1 MKDQPRPSGAQSDPP
16 PGQWRLSEVQ
26 VANWGTFDGAIYR
39 MPISREGHLITGP
52 SGSGKSSLLD
62 AISAVLTPDQWL
74 RFNTAAQGSQARDD
88 RRTLMS
94 YVRGAWSRATD
105 ELEDRVVSQL
115 LRPRATW
122 SGIILRYENGAEQP
136 VSLCR
141 LFFARGTTTQ
151 PADLAS
157 ISLIERSDIDLRDLE
172 PFAHRGLEARKIQ
185 SQWPDALV
193 TSAGSHRKFYSRMRK
208 LFGISNESALQ
219 LLHKT
224 QSAKS
229 LDSLD
234 QLFRDYMLEQPRTF
248 EIADNAAQQFGELN
262 DAHEHVVELRM
273 QRDHLNAFRTQSED
287 YDSAEA
293 QARKAHELAE
303 AVLPYQRT
311 RRLELAQGELLHNE
325 ERAADLAA
333 QVETAHLLADRAQ
346 ETLDVARQRELR
358 LGGGDVEQLR
368 HRISTA
374 QAEAERTSQRW
385 EALAKNLRDVGI
397 SHTPASA
404 AEYVELLAQF
414 DHSAAFT
421 SPTGPTHDDHQRLA
435 EARHKVSRIENE
447 IKTLRISGSS
457 VPGAL
462 LQIRDEIAEAV
473 GAPPQAFPFAAELL
487 EVKKEHVN
495 WTGAIERV
503 LRPLALTLL
512 VPSHHLSEVRRW
524 VNTHRINGRLTYEVV
539 GEAAAPRPAAS
550 AVSLLSRVS
559 VATHPHGA
567 WLTGILSQRYDYAC
581 VDHPDELDQHA
592 RAITVEGQIKQS
604 ATRYEKDDRRQVDD
618 QRHWVLGDREAKHE
632 ALLAHLRSAE
642 AERKAAQSVVDRATA
657 VQHQA
662 LNRNAVIGTLRDQ
675 SWAHFDR
682 ERARGDVSALEQHL
696 DALTRTDSD
705 LNAAIKQTSHASTAL
720 QQARSDLDSLRVDH
734 GEIIRSQE
742 KLKSEVADLKAQL
755 GSPEGP
761 VLLADLAD
769 ELDRRFHAMQRR
781 ITRQNIG
788 DIGHQVSNALR
799 REKDE
804 ASDFS
809 NRAGSA
815 LIQLATQFK
824 ERWPA
829 AAAELSPTIAGR
841 VGYLE
846 VLDGITTHRL
856 PEHEARFLRLLRERS
871 RDMVGDL
878 VSEILAAPEEIR
890 ERISPVN
897 TSLRRS
903 PFDRG
908 RFLNLR
914 VKTRRSSVVND
925 FLADLRS
932 VSDSSWGDNSA
943 DTAEAR
949 FSTLAQ
955 IMRRFE
961 SSDRL
966 DRAWKRQCLD
976 TRLHVIFLADEI
988 DKEDRVCAT
997 YDSAASLSGGQQ
1009 QKLVVFCLAA
1019 ALRYQLTDTE
1029 EQHSRY
1035 GTVILDEAF
1044 DKADAPFTRMA
1055 LDVFTEFGFHLVLA
1069 TPHKLLQTLEPYIGG
1084 ATEVENP
1091 THRKSQISQ
1100 VMWERGNP

>member
-1 MKDQPRPSGAQSDPP
+1 MNDQERSRDTGAQIPAS
-16 PGQWRLSEVQ
+16 QWRLSEIQ

-39 MPISREGHLITGP
+39 IPVSREGHLITGP

-74 RFNTAAQGSQARDD
+74 RFNTAAQGSQSRDD

-115 LRPRATW
+115 LRARATW
-122 SGIILRYENGAEQP
+122 SGIILRYENGTDRP

-141 LFFARGTTTQ
+141 LFFARGTSTQ
-151 PADLAS
+151 ASDLAS

-172 PFAHRGLEARKIQ
+172 PFAHKGLEARRIQ

-208 LFGISNESALQ
+208 LFGIANESALQ

-234 QLFRDYMLEQPRTF
+234 QLFRDYMLDRPRTF

-273 QRDHLNAFRTQSED
+273 QRDHLSAFRARSEA

-293 QARKAHELAE
+293 QARRAHNLAE

-311 RRLELAQGELLHNE
+311 RRLELARGELLRGE
-325 ERAADLAA
+325 ERATELDA
-333 QVETAHLLADRAQ
+333 QIETAQALTDRAQ
-346 ETLDVARQRELR
+346 ETLDVARQREIR

-368 HRISTA
+368 HRISASQT
-374 QAEAERTSQRW
+374 EEDRTNQRW
-385 EALAKNLRDVGI
+385 DSLAKILREVGI
-397 SHTPASA
+397 DRTPTNA
-404 AEYVELLAQF
+404 AEYVELLGQF
-414 DHSAAFT
+414 DVSTADAST
-421 SPTGPTHDDHQRLA
+421 TGPSHDDHQRFA
-435 EARHKVSRIENE
+435 EARREVARIKSE
-447 IKTLRISGSS
+447 IETLRLSGSS

-462 LQIRDEIAEAV
+462 LQIRDEIADAV
-473 GAPPQAFPFAAELL
+473 GAAPRAFPFAAELI
-487 EVKKEHVN
+487 EVQKVHAV

-512 VPSHHLSEVRRW
+512 VPAHHLAEVRRW
-524 VNTHRINGRLTYEVV
+524 VDTHHINERLIYEVV
-539 GEAAAPRPAAS
+539 GEPSAPRPAAS
-550 AVSLLSRVS
+550 AVSLVNRIS
-559 VATHPHGA
+559 VAAHPHST
-567 WLTGILSQRYDYAC
+567 WLAGVLSHRYDYAC
-581 VDHPDELDQHA
+581 VDHPDDLENHA
-592 RAITVEGQIKQS
+592 RAITSEGQIKQS
-604 ATRYEKDDRRQVDD
+604 STRYEKDDRRRVDD

-632 ALLAHLRSAE
+632 ALIAHLRVAE
-642 AERKAAQSVVDRATA
+642 TELNAATEIVDRATA
-657 VQHQA
+657 AQHRV
-662 LNRNAVIGTLRDQ
+662 LNRNTVIGTLRER
-675 SWAHFDR
+675 SWTDFDR
-682 ERARGDVSALEQHL
+682 ERAQGEVKALQQHL
-696 DALTRTDSD
+696 EALTRTDSD
-705 LNAAIKQTSHASTAL
+705 LKAAIKQTSAASEAL
-720 QQARSDLDSLRVDH
+720 RQARSSLDNLRIEH
-734 GEIIRSQE
+734 GELARSQ
-742 KLKSEVADLKAQL
+742 KDLQGEVTDLEAQL
-755 GSPEGP
+755 GSGEGATLP
-761 VLLADLAD
+761 DALIE
-769 ELDRRFHAMQRR
+769 ELDRRFHATQRR
-781 ITRQNIG
+781 ITRHNIG
-788 DIGHQVSNALR
+788 DIGQQVSNALR

-804 ASDFS
+804 ASDIS
-809 NRAGSA
+809 TRAGSE

-829 AAAELSPTIAGR
+829 AAAELSPTLADR
-841 VGYLE
+841 VGYLDM
-846 VLDGITTHRL
+846 LNGITAHRL
-856 PEHEARFLRLLRERS
+856 PEHEARFLKLLRERS

-897 TSLRRS
+897 ASLRKS

-908 RFLNLR
+908 RYLNLR
-914 VKTRRSSVVND
+914 AKTRRSSTVNE

-932 VSDSSWGDNSA
+932 VSEDSWGDSGT

-949 FSTLAQ
+949 FATLAQ

-966 DRAWKRQCLD
+966 DQAWKRQCLD
-976 TRLHVIFLADEI
+976 TRLHVTFLADEI
-988 DKEDRVCAT
+988 DEEERVCAT

-1019 ALRYQLTDTE
+1019 ALRYQLADTE
-1029 EQHSRY
+1029 DEHSRY

-1091 THRKSQISQ
+1091 TRRKSQISQ
-1100 VMWERGNP
+1100 VMWERGTP